1 MGSQIMNLA
10 VDQFEKVFVA
20 ELQESIRVKKQVIA
34 EQIPPLVEIVRLL
47 LLGVRAGNKIILFG
61 NGGSAADAQHIAAEL
76 VSRFRRDR
84 EALPAI
90 ALTTDTSILTS
101 VGNDYSF
108 AEVFARQ
115 IAALGRP
122 GDVAF
127 ALSTS
132 GNSPNVLR
140 AVKKAREKGLA
151 TVGFTGQDGGLLK
164 DGVDICFRVPS
175 QNTARIQEAHITAAH
190 VICEII
196 EREFSSQHAP
206 PGDS

>member
-1 MGSQIMNLA
+1 MSFA
-10 VDQFEKVFVA
+10 ADQFEQVFLA

-132 GNSPNVLR
+132 GNSPNVLK

-151 TVGFTGQDGGLLK
+151 TVGFTGQDGGQLK

-190 VICEII
+190 VVCEII
-196 EREFSSQHAP
+196 EREFSS
-206 PGDS
+206 

>member
-1 MGSQIMNLA
+1 MSLA
-10 VDQFEKVFVA
+10 SDGFREVFMA
-20 ELQESIRVKKQVIA
+20 ELEDSIQVKRQVIA
-34 EQIPPLVEIVRLL
+34 EQLAPLVEIVRLL
-47 LLGVRAGNKIILFG
+47 LLAVREGNKIILFG
-61 NGGSAADAQHIAAEL
+61 NGGSAADSQHIAAEL

-108 AEVFARQ
+108 DEVFARQ
-115 IAALGRP
+115 IAALGRR

-132 GNSPNVLR
+132 GNSPNVLK
-140 AVKKAREKGLA
+140 AVKKAKEKGLA
-151 TVGFTGQDGGLLK
+151 TVGFTGQQGGHLK
-164 DGVDICFRVPS
+164 DSADICFRVPS

-190 VICEII
+190 VMCEII
-196 EREFSSQHAP
+196 EREFSSKDSSPDAL
-206 PGDS
+206 PGA

>member
-1 MGSQIMNLA
+1 MSA
-10 VDQFEKVFVA
+10 TPDRFSEVFLA
-20 ELQESIRVKKQVIA
+20 ELEDSIQVKRRVAA
-34 EQIPPLVEIVRLL
+34 EQLASLVEIVQLL
-47 LLGVRAGNKIILFG
+47 LLAVRGGNKIILFG
-61 NGGSAADAQHIAAEL
+61 NGGSAADSQHIAAEL

-108 AEVFARQ
+108 DEVFARQ
-115 IAALGRP
+115 IAALGRR

-132 GNSPNVLR
+132 GNSPNVLK
-140 AVKKAREKGLA
+140 AVKKAKEKGLV
-151 TVGFTGQDGGLLK
+151 TVGFTGEHGGQLK
-164 DGVDICFRVPS
+164 DSADICFRVPS

-196 EREFSSQHAP
+196 EREFSA
-206 PGDS
+206 

>member
-140 AVKKAREKGLA
+140 AMKKAREKGLA

-190 VICEII
+190 AICEII